1 MTELLAPA
9 GNIEALEAAIGEGA
23 DAVYMGLKSFNAR
36 LRSSNFSWREFEGA
50 VQSVHR
56 LGKKIYVTV
65 NTVCE
70 EHETER
76 LYRFLNYL
84 DKVHPDGLIVQDLG
98 VVRMCQEFFP
108 DLELHASTQMNVESS
123 AAANLLC
130 KQGLKRVVVAREL
143 GLDEVK
149 AIKANTNA
157 ELEMFV
163 HGALCVSES
172 GLCLFSSFLGG
183 KSANRGVCTQ
193 ACRRFYTAETGGTT
207 EQGYYFSP
215 CDLQLIDHIPE
226 LCEAGIDSFKIEGR
240 MKSAEYVGAVTAAYR
255 YVIDHWQNDRKG
267 AVAEGKR
274 ILSTDFARSKTDYWY
289 GFSSVSDGVDNAGQK
304 ILNPNQAG
312 GTGIYLGN
320 LSVVREPKAEEKLE
334 YQNFIRK
341 TATNTDDDKK
351 NQEISMALLHGGDYD
366 PDPGDSIRLHKK
378 DDSGRSSHKVRLV
391 KTDEKGN
398 RWIDVPRGFTKGD
411 AVYLLQTKSMS
422 KRYKRILPQDLAQFR
437 LQPGSERLPI
447 LDLTPLEKN
456 ELNWFP
462 EGLYVQVSTVSDA
475 FIVQGFHPVRV
486 IIELNSETS
495 YDLLNKDTPEKPLL
509 PYSKKT
515 VFISLDPFVPE
526 GVLGDLESKINT
538 LIEKGFTNF
547 VVNNLAHVN
556 ILKSK
561 HDKNIHMIAGPY
573 LYTFNK
579 WAVSFLENLN
589 IMALQTPAE
598 NSQDNLEECFEGK
611 ERSRVLVS
619 VFSYPTLFRMR
630 FKLPKDYD
638 FTYFS
643 DKESVGFKVNSTED
657 GSFVMSEYPFSLLDK
672 MDVLKNRGWTHQL
685 IDFSKTRVLKSDIKD
700 MLSIIQKREFI
711 PGASRFNWK
720 DGFFNPEKMEAYKA
734 ISEQQKLNAAP
745 KKNGRRK

>member
-1 MTELLAPA
+1 
-9 GNIEALEAAIGEGA
+9 
-23 DAVYMGLKSFNAR
+23 
-36 LRSSNFSWREFEGA
+36 
-50 VQSVHR
+50 
-56 LGKKIYVTV
+56 
-65 NTVCE
+65 
-70 EHETER
+70 
-76 LYRFLNYL
+76 
-84 DKVHPDGLIVQDLG
+84 
-98 VVRMCQEFFP
+98 
-108 DLELHASTQMNVESS
+108 
-123 AAANLLC
+123 
-130 KQGLKRVVVAREL
+130 
-143 GLDEVK
+143 
-149 AIKANTNA
+149 
-157 ELEMFV
+157 
-163 HGALCVSES
+163 
-172 GLCLFSSFLGG
+172 
-183 KSANRGVCTQ
+183 
-193 ACRRFYTAETGGTT
+193 
-207 EQGYYFSP
+207 
-215 CDLQLIDHIPE
+215 
-226 LCEAGIDSFKIEGR
+226 
-240 MKSAEYVGAVTAAYR
+240 
-255 YVIDHWQNDRKG
+255 
-267 AVAEGKR
+267 
-274 ILSTDFARSKTDYWY
+274 
-289 GFSSVSDGVDNAGQK
+289 
-304 ILNPNQAG
+304 
-312 GTGIYLGN
+312 
-320 LSVVREPKAEEKLE
+320 
-334 YQNFIRK
+334 
-341 TATNTDDDKK
+341 
-351 NQEISMALLHGGDYD
+351 MALLHGGDYD

-398 RWIDVPRGFTKGD
+398 RWIDIPRGFTKGD

-475 FIVQGFHPVRV
+475 FVVQGFHPVRV

-495 YDLLNKDTPEKPLL
+495 YDLLKKDTPEKPLL

-589 IMALQTPAE
+589 IMALHTPAE

-734 ISEQQKLNAAP
+734 ISQQQKLNAAP